1 MAVARMTPAQAL
13 NGTLRRVPVWLIY
26 TLGLMPAVW
35 AFWLG
40 VSGGLGAD
48 PVKALEHRLGEI
60 ALQLMVA
67 VLAVTPLRRFTGLNL
82 LRFRRALGV
91 LAFTYVAL
99 HLLTWAALDVQ
110 FRGIWADIVKRP
122 YITVGMAAFLMMLPL
137 ALTSN
142 NLAVRRLGA
151 AAWRRLHLLTYPAAV
166 LGAVHYLMLVKAW
179 PVEPILYLAA
189 VLGLL
194 ALRLPILRRT
204 APARA

>member
-1 MAVARMTPAQAL
+1 MTPAQVL
-13 NGTLRRVPVWLIY
+13 NGALRRVPVWLVY
-26 TLGLMPAVW
+26 TLGLVPAIW
-35 AFWLG
+35 ALWLG
-40 VSGGLGAD
+40 LSGGLGAD

-67 VLAVTPLRRFTGLNL
+67 VLAVTPLRRLTGLNL

-122 YITVGMAAFLMMLPL
+122 YITVGMAAFVMLLPL

-142 NLAVRRLGA
+142 NLAVRRLGP

-194 ALRLPILRRT
+194 ALRLPILRR
-204 APARA
+204 AVPARA